1 MMSTKTTMN
10 TIDQISR
17 ESSQLPPEAQF
28 EVLDFVRF
36 LHSKMKQ
43 QPIVEEDDEL
53 TRLLS
58 NPLQVKAARPL
69 HRDEI
74 YDR

>member
-36 LHSKMKQ
+36 LQGKIKQ

-58 NPLQVKAARPL
+58 NPLKVKETRPL